1 MCIDTW
7 KMIHIGFGN
16 HFVHRYLFVKV
27 TKPILRSGD
36 FNTCLIC
43 YIEKKREWII
53 KKKRRCMYQMTTIT
67 DYIAHSIISPNKKKR
82 KRRFVYFFSMSD
94 TTTNY
99 DCIVT
104 IVHRRRTHSLTPP
117 PPPSSCKHWISRARA
132 LYRALALNEKKH
144 IEIVYL

>member
-1 MCIDTW
+1 MFIKD
-7 KMIHIGFGN
+7 KEKE
-16 HFVHRYLFVKV
+16 FVCTSILEKWYILASVTTSFIKV

-43 YIEKKREWII
+43 YIETKERERVNK
-53 KKKRRCMYQMTTIT
+53 KKKRKCMYQMTTIT
-67 DYIAHSIISPNKKKR
+67 DYIAHSIISLNKKNKER

-104 IVHRRRTHSLTPP
+104 IVHVSTHSLTPSS
-117 PPPSSCKHWISRARA
+117 PPSSSKHWISRARA
-132 LYRALALNEKKH
+132 Q
-144 IEIVYL
+144 